1 MSTVDDVQ
9 LFTVNLAGVAPAEG
23 RIVNLT
29 YPESVEYEEM
39 IDINASIRN
48 IGGQS
53 GRFRMRLSVDGVVTA
68 KGVEMILAG
77 GETTPD
83 KIYPFRAP
91 ASGTG
96 IDIILECIRK
106 T

>member
-1 MSTVDDVQ
+1 MSTVDAVE

-23 RIVNLT
+23 RIADLT

-39 IDINASIRN
+39 VDINASLKN

-53 GRFRMRLSVDGVVTA
+53 GRFRMQLYIDGVV
-68 KGVEMILAG
+68 KDEGVVIILAG
-77 GETTPD
+77 GETSPD

-96 IDIILECIRK
+96 IDIRIECIRII
-106 T
+106 